1 MNALYEESDD
11 LFWDLRCS
19 AQYNDDFVQYLQH
32 TNPEALSSPT
42 CVFKDPESMVPC
54 HKPSVPRQCPQVDDK
69 EVIYNWHVYED
80 LLYYAF
86 DNATW
91 NQYYAW
97 TGTGFPYVYSENSEL
112 TSQSTKTT
120 TIPLIQMHLFLQV
133 PNQFK

>member
-54 HKPSVPRQCPQVDDK
+54 HKPSVPRQCPHTHASYRSLLCHLPVDTVGERKVYDK
-69 EVIYNWHVYED
+69 GPWIQD
-80 LLYYAF
+80 L
-86 DNATW
+86 
-91 NQYYAW
+91 
-97 TGTGFPYVYSENSEL
+97 
-112 TSQSTKTT
+112 
-120 TIPLIQMHLFLQV
+120 
-133 PNQFK
+133 